1 MKEKEIKVLKVEPHK
16 NPEEITLEN
25 ELKAMQEA
33 VGGIIEFVSLDSDNS
48 IEILCNEEGKDFF
61 NFIRSFG
68 TSEISPSVE

>member
-1 MKEKEIKVLKVEPHK
+1 MVEPHDK
-16 NPEEITLEN
+16 PKEVTLKN
-25 ELKAMQEA
+25 ELSALQEA
-33 VGGIIEFVSLDSDNS
+33 VGGLIEFVSLDSDNS